1 MTFVLLKNVPEKKII
16 GEELDEGVT
25 YDIVI
30 DINKKDLII
39 ESEGFSIWRRYKT
52 YEELYSG
59 IVELIKDILGDNARI
74 YLGCLPKDALGLSQ
88 LSVDS
93 LHLYTIPEK
102 KRIDIIAPN
111 GAEILKK
118 TFNDAESYLKTLEKY
133 AKMLKN

>member
-1 MTFVLLKNVPEKKII
+1 MVFILLKNIPEKKLI
-16 GEELDEGVT
+16 GEDLEEGLT
-25 YDIVI
+25 YNIVV
-30 DINKKDLII
+30 DVNKKDLII

-74 YLGCLPKDALGLSQ
+74 YLGRLPKDALGLSQ

-102 KRIDIIAPN
+102 KRIDIIAPD
-111 GAEILKK
+111 GAEVLKK
-118 TFNDAESYLKTLEKY
+118 TFNDAESYLKTLDKY